1 MSYYD
6 PYGMVQPGFVPG
18 GPGDPS
24 MGGAGYYGGMPGLL
38 GPQGSAVNL
47 GLLYRPWEPSY
58 QETYGP
64 SGMYGFSWPTLP
76 NYSSGTGSSGGRSWM
91 PDWDDVNPPEPE
103 PEPENPIDPND
114 TRNPENRGGKMAGA
128 DSMLSA
134 PVDLLDYYS
143 DSVAGIGMD
152 LDMNTSINA
161 NTMGLNPQ
169 VTRDLWGRTLPGYTT
184 PGVTTSAVSTA
195 LPAEP
200 EVIAEEISVTDIT
213 NDFSGGGTGGN
224 DMGGWGGGPGGGTS
238 GGSSGVGPGG
248 VGGGVG
254 KSY

>member
-6 PYGMVQPGFVPG
+6 PYAFLQPGFV
-18 GPGDPS
+18 PGDPS

-38 GPQGSAVNL
+38 GPQGPAVNL

-76 NYSSGTGSSGGRSWM
+76 NWSSDGDRGWL
-91 PDWDDVNPPEPE
+91 PNWDDVNPPEPE
-103 PEPENPIDPND
+103 PKPEDPTDPND

-128 DSMLSA
+128 DSMLSP

-152 LDMNTSINA
+152 LDFNTAINA
-161 NTMGLNPQ
+161 HTMGLNSQ
-169 VTRDLWGRTLPGYTT
+169 VTQDTTGKTLAGYAT
-184 PGVTTSAVSTA
+184 PGFTTSAVATA
-195 LPAEP
+195 VPP
-200 EVIAEEISVTDIT
+200 DKEISVTDIT

-224 DMGGWGGGPGGGTS
+224 DMGGWGGGPGGETS

-254 KSY
+254 KGY